1 MDDSSIQRWTRMGL
15 LLLGV
20 CLWGMSAGR
29 ADPAALLLQERRDGI
44 RVTVWMDP
52 AVPRVGRILLNAVV
66 EDTSTGSVL
75 REVGLISRLRPPA
88 GSGELPMDP
97 VCGRDTAVGMSS
109 GWVPWKPP
117 AFGNQVLRGTE
128 AWLSVPGVWSLEVRV
143 QSGGRE
149 DEFRVAI
156 PVEPSASG
164 IRILLWG
171 VGLPSLMVALYAG
184 TRGWGVTR

>member
-1 MDDSSIQRWTRMGL
+1 MDASSIQRWARMGL
-15 LLLGV
+15 LFLGV
-20 CLWGMSAGR
+20 CLWGMSVGR
-29 ADPAALLLQERRDGI
+29 ADPATLLLQERRGGI

-75 REVGLISRLRPPA
+75 REVGLMSRLRPPA

-97 VCGRDTAVGMSS
+97 VCGREATVGTSS
-109 GWVPWKPP
+109 GWVPWEQPV
-117 AFGNQVLRGTE
+117 FGNQVVRGTE
-128 AWLSVPGVWSLEVRV
+128 AWLPVPGVWSLEVRA
-143 QSGGRE
+143 QSRGRE

-164 IRILLWG
+164 TRILLWG
-171 VGLPSLMVALYAG
+171 VGLPALMVALYAG

>member
-1 MDDSSIQRWTRMGL
+1 MDDSSIQRWARMGL

-109 GWVPWKPP
+109 GWVPWEPP
-117 AFGNQVLRGTE
+117 VFGNQVVRGTE
-128 AWLSVPGVWSLEVRV
+128 AWLPVPGVWSLEVRV
-143 QSGGRE
+143 GSQGRE
-149 DEFRVAI
+149 DEFRVGI

-164 IRILLWG
+164 TRILLWG